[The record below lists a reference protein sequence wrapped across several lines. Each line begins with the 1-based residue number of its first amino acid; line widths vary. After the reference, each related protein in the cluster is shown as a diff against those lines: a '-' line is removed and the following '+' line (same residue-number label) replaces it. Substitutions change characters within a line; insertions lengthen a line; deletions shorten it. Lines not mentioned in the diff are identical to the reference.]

1 MISRKGMTGRSWR
14 FLGTLALLALFPAAG
29 LTIALGAAQRSR
41 LPGRVV
47 DACLAMMGAAWD
59 LTERQFSVAPLT
71 TVAVLFVAGSFLY
84 AVLSTGASLVN
95 TRRLLHLPLKYIGG
109 RLENLDAALA
119 RPQFRHLRLRLFDSP
134 RPLAFTVGLWNPQV
148 VLSEGMISKLSQEEL
163 AAVLSHELGH
173 VQSRDPLRLAV
184 VRFLADALW
193 FLPVARSLAADFADV
208 VEAAADDWAVAI
220 TRQPVDL
227 ASALVKTARAGVQQ
241 SIPLATPLAGHLTV
255 EDRVERLLGL
265 VNRKGPETTK
275 RRWLA
280 SGFITALLM
289 SLLVLPHAHSATQR
303 EIAQAMARIPMMS
316 CHILQR

>member
-1 MISRKGMTGRSWR
+1 MISRRGSAGRPGR
-14 FLGTLALLALFPAAG
+14 VLGILALLAVTPMAG
-29 LTIALGAAQRSR
+29 LAIALDAARKGS
-41 LPGRVV
+41 LSGKVV
-47 DACLAMMGAAWD
+47 NACRAMMETAWS
-59 LTERQFSVAPLT
+59 LTERHLLATPLT
-71 TVAVLFVAGSFLY
+71 TLAILMVGGSLLWAVLRTIVS
-84 AVLSTGASLVN
+84 VVN
-95 TRRLLHLPLKYIGG
+95 THRLLHRPRKYIGG

-119 RPQFRHLRLRLFDSP
+119 RPQFRHLRLRLLDSP
-134 RPLAFTVGLWNPQV
+134 RRLAFTVGLWNPQV
-148 VLSEGMISKLSQEEL
+148 VLSEGMISTLSQEEL

-241 SIPLATPLAGHLTV
+241 AIPFATPLAGHLTV
-255 EDRVERLLGL
+255 EDRVERLLG
-265 VNRKGPETTK
+265 VMSRKRPETTR
-275 RRWLA
+275 RRWVA

-316 CHILQR
+316 CHVSQR